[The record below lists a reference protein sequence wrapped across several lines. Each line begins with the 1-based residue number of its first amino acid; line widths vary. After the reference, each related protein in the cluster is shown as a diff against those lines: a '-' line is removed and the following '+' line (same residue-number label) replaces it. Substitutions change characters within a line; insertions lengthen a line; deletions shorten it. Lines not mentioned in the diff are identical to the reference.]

1 MKILYS
7 KTTSLTEG
15 DKFMGKIIDF
25 SNLFSDEPDPDLMD
39 KEGLLAYLEQ
49 LRCRIEELDAAE
61 PKNMASEEY
70 EEWGDLH
77 EELEDLVDDILDR
90 LEEME

>member
-1 MKILYS
+1 
-7 KTTSLTEG
+7 
-15 DKFMGKIIDF
+15 MGKVIDF
-25 SNLFSDEPDPDLMD
+25 KHYRNEEPNLNSMD
-39 KEGLLAYLEQ
+39 KEALLTYLEQ
-49 LRCRIEELDAAE
+49 LRAQIEELDAAE
-61 PKNMASEEY
+61 PKNMNSEAY